1 MKILI
6 KQIKQLSV
14 AGAILLASASH
25 AFAFT
30 PSVYCYSSAASGIC
44 ELHIAESLTLET
56 TVAGMIDNFDQS
68 YQLSGT
74 VTLLSGSTRFP
85 LQEADL
91 IVELGD
97 TPELYGSAVVPFD
110 KMKGLEKATFE
121 TLPRVLVGLAQ
132 GDTIEELVGKPIPLN
147 DGTSEKGTKRPEG
160 QPHIFFH
167 ADAGLAM
174 RYDFGEDYSA
184 LNNFVFTL
192 PGSVSMTAI
201 FDPVDPYI
209 YWSYDKTEGI
219 DLNGLKKK
227 EENGVTLY
235 DLEDD
240 QGNLTVRF
248 SQMDSGELVEQ
259 NFETGEIIIYQRD
272 ADGNYVMEGGDP
284 NNPVVLDG
292 KQFDGSGGKRLD
304 GDDSDKNQNDDKNK
318 DSGGADIGAFGFS
331 LNGWIPYE
339 AQNAEG
345 MPLELDSFSGQI
357 ALSGTIPMPGGVNLE
372 GDVITYIGEHGFAQ
386 GGNGDLVWGLPFLPD
401 FISFDI
407 ELGAASAAV
416 KITDEEQLTFVSGEL
431 KPDAA
436 FLEDILPV
444 MPQAGAKV
452 QGYIDNQLGDAF
464 ISIEGQMGMGADTF
478 GDWIGVDLNSLNMT
492 TASMLISAEGFSVD
506 GKTTMQIHPAIQI
519 NSEISVHASM
529 SWLAPEETTLRLSG
543 DMDIYGVALEDV
555 IVEISGRGMFV
566 NGAFVTPLTRIG
578 LSGEINNT
586 GAELTGIGSV
596 MLGLGDITGA
606 MKDAHQ
612 ALTKAQ
618 AEVEKI
624 DYAIAS
630 MRTTIQV
637 ERDKQAQALASASRA
652 VSSAQSAVNGLN
664 SKIAAEYRAI
674 SSRKSQISSWYRWY
688 KKAKWY
694 QKASRYSRYVYEKS
708 WRNADIARRYVTI
721 GAYKASLLAAN
732 GALELAKLT
741 LKGLEAAAKTFPID
755 LDPRII
761 SLFVAKETANLALEV
776 AKLPFASVPFI
787 EGDFSGDIELSL
799 GTRGI
804 SGNVSANINGFSLL
818 EGSLGFDPRFEACI
832 KIPTFGLAC
841 TKL

>member
-1 MKILI
+1 MNTF
-6 KQIKQLSV
+6 IKQLSI
-14 AGAILLASASH
+14 AGVISFASTSY
-25 AFAFT
+25 AFT
-30 PSVYCYSSAASGIC
+30 PSAYCYSSEASGVC
-44 ELHIAESLTLET
+44 ELRIAESLTLET
-56 TVAGMIDNFDQS
+56 TVANMIDNYDQS

-74 VTLLSGSTRFP
+74 VTLVSGSTRFP

-91 IVELGD
+91 VVELGD
-97 TPELYGSAVVPFD
+97 EPELYGSAIVPFD

-121 TLPRVLVGLAQ
+121 TLPRVIVGLAQ
-132 GDTIEELVGKPIPLN
+132 GDTIEDLVGKQIPLN
-147 DGTSEKGTKRPEG
+147 DGISEKGTKRPDG
-160 QPHIFFH
+160 LPHIFFH
-167 ADAGLAM
+167 ADVGLAM
-174 RYDFGEDYSA
+174 SYDFGEDYSA
-184 LNNFVFTL
+184 LNNFVFSM

-201 FDPVDPYI
+201 FDPSDPYI
-209 YWSYDKTEGI
+209 YWSYDQTGGI

-240 QGNLTVRF
+240 QGNLKVRF
-248 SQMDSGELVEQ
+248 SQMDSGELIEQ
-259 NFETGEIIIYQRD
+259 NFETGEITIYNRN
-272 ADGNYVMEGGDP
+272 ADGNYVMEGGNPD
-284 NNPVVLDG
+284 NPVVLDG
-292 KQFDGSGGKRLD
+292 KQFDGAGGKRLD
-304 GDDSDKNQNDDKNK
+304 GDDNDKKSTDDDKSK
-318 DSGGADIGAFGFS
+318 EGGGADIGAFGFS

-357 ALSGTIPMPGGVNLE
+357 ALSGTIPMPGGVNLD

-416 KITDEEQLTFVSGEL
+416 KITDDEQLTFVSGEL
-431 KPDAA
+431 KPDTA
-436 FLEDILPV
+436 FMADILPV
-444 MPQAGAKV
+444 MPEAGAKV
-452 QGYIDNQLGDAF
+452 QGYIDNQFGDAF
-464 ISIEGQMGMGADTF
+464 ISIEGQMGLGADTF
-478 GDWIGVDLNSLNMT
+478 GQWIGIDLNSLNMT

-506 GKTTMQIHPAIQI
+506 GKTAMQIHPSIQI
-519 NSEISVHASM
+519 NSEVNVHASM

-543 DMDIYGVALEDV
+543 NMDIYGVALEDV
-555 IVEISGRGMFV
+555 VVEISGRGMFV

-578 LSGEINNT
+578 LSGEINNS
-586 GAELTGIGSV
+586 GAELTGVGQVI
-596 MLGLGDITGA
+596 LGLGDITGA
-606 MKDAHQ
+606 MQDAHE

-618 AEVEKI
+618 TEVEKI
-624 DYAIAS
+624 DFAIAS
-630 MRTTIQV
+630 MRTTIAA
-637 ERDKQAQALASASRA
+637 EREKHARALANARSA
-652 VSSAQSAVNGLN
+652 VSSAQSTINGLN
-664 SKIAAEYRAI
+664 SKISAEYKAI

-721 GAYKASLLAAN
+721 AAYKTSLVAAN
-732 GALELAKLT
+732 AALELAKLT
-741 LKGLEAAAKTFPID
+741 LKGLEAATNTFPID

-761 SLFVAKETANLALEV
+761 SLFAAKETANLALEV

-787 EGDFSGDIELSL
+787 DGDFSGDIELSL
-799 GTRGI
+799 GTSGI
-804 SGNVSANINGFSLL
+804 YGNVSANINGFSLL
-818 EGSLGFDPRFEACI
+818 EGSLGFDPHFEACI
-832 KIPTFGLAC
+832 RIPTFGLAC